1 MFQFTED
8 CMIGVPEIDDEHRH
22 LFKLIN
28 DGMYLAA
35 NEYAGD
41 RYAAIKDLLDELDDY
56 AERHFSHEEEYM
68 EKIRDPELILQRNQ
82 HMVFRDKIREWSFRD
97 IDDQHQQSELL
108 KELMEYLARWLYHHI
123 ISSDVMIGKLPKLE
137 EWMVKENP
145 CEFLDEYRIGITFV
159 DEEHKELFH
168 ITDKANKYLHNDF
181 AYGNGYDEITEI
193 LQELKDYSERH
204 FKDEEDYMERMEYIG
219 LPAQRRAH
227 ESFIARFENI
237 DMDAVE
243 GDPKVYL
250 ESLIEFLL
258 GWLINHILYTDKKI
272 PLEP

>member
-22 LFKLIN
+22 LFQLIG

-35 NEYAGD
+35 NEYVGD
-41 RYAAIKDLLDELDDY
+41 RYAAIKGLLDELDDY

-97 IDDQHQQSELL
+97 IDGQEQQSELL

-145 CEFLDEYRIGITFV
+145 CEFLDEYRTGITFV

>member
-8 CMIGVPEIDDEHRH
+8 CMIGMPEIDDEHRH

-28 DGMYLAA
+28 DGMYLAG

-41 RYAAIKDLLDELDDY
+41 RYAAIKDLLNELDDY
-56 AERHFSHEEEYM
+56 AEQHFSHEEEYM

-97 IDDQHQQSELL
+97 IDDQQQQSELL

-123 ISSDVMIGKLPKLE
+123 ISSDAMIGKLPKLE

-145 CEFLDEYRIGITFV
+145 CEFLDEYRTGITFV
-159 DEEHKELFH
+159 DEEHKELFR

-181 AYGNGYDEITEI
+181 AYGNGYDEIIGI

-204 FKDEEDYMERMEYIG
+204 FKDEEDYMERIEYEG

-227 ESFIARFENI
+227 ESFIVRFENI
-237 DMDAVE
+237 DMDAVD

>member
-8 CMIGVPEIDDEHRH
+8 CRIGVPEIDDEHEH

-28 DGMYLAA
+28 DGMYLAG

-41 RYAAIKDLLDELDDY
+41 RYTAIKELLDELDDY
-56 AERHFSHEEEYM
+56 AEQHFSHEEDYM
-68 EKIRDPELILQRNQ
+68 EKICDPELILQRNQ
-82 HMVFRDKIREWSFRD
+82 HMVFRDKIREWGFRD
-97 IDDQHQQSELL
+97 IDDQEQQKELL

-123 ISSDVMIGKLPKLE
+123 ISSDALIGKLPKLE
-137 EWMVKENP
+137 EWMVRENP
-145 CEFLDEYRIGITFV
+145 CEFLDEYRTGITFV

-168 ITDKANKYLHNDF
+168 ITDKANKYLHHDF
-181 AYGNGYDEITEI
+181 AYGNGYDEITGI

-204 FKDEEDYMERMEYIG
+204 FKDEEDYMERIQYEG

-237 DMDAVE
+237 DMDAVD

-272 PLEP
+272 PLEL